1 MNNIKEIIAR
11 EIMDSRGK
19 PTVEVEV
26 TTHDGTFIASCP
38 SGTSS
43 GKNEALELRDQDGRG
58 VLKAIENVNNIIA
71 PKLKG
76 KDCTKQEELDQLMIA
91 LDGTENKSKL
101 GANAILPVSMAIC
114 CAAAAAQKLPLY
126 KYIHKISNCKFQISN
141 STLPLPSFNIL
152 NGGAHADNDLDFQE
166 FMVMPQKKLFS
177 ENLVMGSNIFNALT
191 QLLQES
197 YGKIPVMGL
206 EGGYAPAL
214 SKAEQALYLLKNAIG
229 SLDAKIAMDCAASE
243 FYQDGKYIVEGKEF
257 SRLQLLEFYQ
267 DLVARFDIIS
277 IEDPF
282 AEEDWLGFEQIRRQ
296 LAQTI
301 IIGDDLTTT
310 NIQKIKEAEQKKACG
325 GIIIKLN
332 QIGSVTETIQAVQLA
347 QSYGWKI
354 MVSHRSG
361 ETMDTFIADLA
372 VGVGADFIKAG
383 SPSKP
388 ERMVKYNRLLEIETE
403 LHKK

>member
-1 MNNIKEIIAR
+1 
-11 EIMDSRGK
+11 
-19 PTVEVEV
+19 
-26 TTHDGTFIASCP
+26 
-38 SGTSS
+38 
-43 GKNEALELRDQDGRG
+43 
-58 VLKAIENVNNIIA
+58 
-71 PKLKG
+71 
-76 KDCTKQEELDQLMIA
+76 
-91 LDGTENKSKL
+91 
-101 GANAILPVSMAIC
+101 
-114 CAAAAAQKLPLY
+114 
-126 KYIHKISNCKFQISN
+126 
-141 STLPLPSFNIL
+141 
-152 NGGAHADNDLDFQE
+152 
-166 FMVMPQKKLFS
+166 MVMPQKKLFS

-372 VGVGADFIKAG
+372 VGVGAL
-383 SPSKP
+383 SWLWVC
-388 ERMVKYNRLLEIETE
+388 RT
-403 LHKK
+403 